1 MGISKKAFELAKS
14 PIGDLIIGLAFGRFS
29 KLLPITRIKET
40 DKVIAFW
47 HPKPFWEKHIVLVPK
62 KAIKSIATLTQED
75 CLFISEI
82 YLVAKEIVK
91 ELGWDN
97 NGYTI
102 LVNGGERQDISQIH
116 FHLQSGKQLKQ

>member
-1 MGISKKAFELAKS
+1 MSISKKVFELAKS
-14 PIGDLIIGLAFGRFS
+14 PIGDLIVGLAFGKFS
-29 KLLPITRIKET
+29 KLLPVARIKET

-62 KAIKSIATLTQED
+62 KAIKSIAALTKED
-75 CLFISEI
+75 SDFIGEI
-82 YLVAKEIVK
+82 YLIAKEIV
-91 ELGWDN
+91 EDLGWEN

-102 LVNGGERQDISQIH
+102 LVNGGERQEIGQIH